1 MKDHFKLLKLKA
13 VDYVDLQIIAGALQD
28 SIVPTLDI
36 AYDENLKQFMFASNR
51 FRWEKNYKTG
61 KERINCAV
69 TFSNVRRV
77 QRKGI
82 ERIRPS
88 TFLNLLT
95 INLTDQPEDEGS
107 IIELIFSDDAKIR
120 LEIDSL
126 LCHLEDFGE
135 PWLTEDQPQ
144 HKEE

>member
-1 MKDHFKLLKLKA
+1 M
-13 VDYVDLQIIAGALQD
+13 
-28 SIVPTLDI
+28 
-36 AYDENLKQFMFASNR
+36 
-51 FRWEKNYKTG
+51 
-61 KERINCAV
+61 
-69 TFSNVRRV
+69 

-82 ERIRPS
+82 DRSRPS

-95 INLTDQPEDEGS
+95 INLTDQPENEES
-107 IIELIFSDDAKIR
+107 IIELIFSDDATIR

-135 PWLTEDQPQ
+135 PWLTEEQPQ